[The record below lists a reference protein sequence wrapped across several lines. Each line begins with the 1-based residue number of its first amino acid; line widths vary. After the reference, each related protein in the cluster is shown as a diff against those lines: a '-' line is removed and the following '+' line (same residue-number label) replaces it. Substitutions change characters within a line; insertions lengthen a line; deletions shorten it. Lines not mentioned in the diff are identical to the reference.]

1 MKLRTRII
9 LGFLMVILVPMLL
22 LSAALY
28 GFRETQQRNAQKE
41 QMVQESDYDI
51 VISEAGASKSGIQ
64 IMTKDLFVTALIILV
79 FTSFSVGLWIYRSV
93 AMPLVKLRK
102 ATQNIKDGNLDF
114 VMDAEGT
121 DEFAELCRDFE
132 EMRRRLK

>member
-51 VISEAGASKSGIQ
+51 VISEAGASKSG
-64 IMTKDLFVTALIILV
+64 
-79 FTSFSVGLWIYRSV
+79 G
-93 AMPLVKLRK
+93 
-102 ATQNIKDGNLDF
+102 
-114 VMDAEGT
+114 
-121 DEFAELCRDFE
+121 
-132 EMRRRLK
+132 

>member
-1 MKLRTRII
+1 M
-9 LGFLMVILVPMLL
+9 
-22 LSAALY
+22 
-28 GFRETQQRNAQKE
+28 
-41 QMVQESDYDI
+41 
-51 VISEAGASKSGIQ
+51 
-64 IMTKDLFVTALIILV
+64 V

-121 DEFAELCRDFE
+121 DEFLACLEAW
-132 EMRRRLK
+132 RRMEVKKVAARITDVETTIKNRTNLSE